1 MGGKGSTLKAGGE
14 EYIDFICGLGT
25 NLFGYGN
32 PQICGAVAKAIS
44 YGISHSLPTRWE
56 GEAAE
61 ALSVLFPWV
70 EKYKFL
76 CTGSEACSAAI
87 RMARAYTGRLRVLSE
102 AYHGWHDSFVSLT
115 PPATGIPPHS
125 HIDKLLP
132 DLTNIDGTVAAVIV
146 EPIITD
152 CSNDRVAWLRALA
165 THCKHHGAVLIFDEV
180 ITGLRYLNHSVSKS
194 YNIKPDLI
202 CLGKAIGSG
211 LPLAAVAGRA
221 DILDGPY
228 FVSSTNAGSVA
239 GLAACIAA
247 VKLLTGSVD
256 YKVERLWKSGEYFMN
271 QFNEL
276 HPQLRI
282 EGYPT
287 RGVFA
292 GGADVKALFFQEA
305 CRAGVLFGPSWF
317 FNFDHVKDMD
327 MVLDISRAILDRIK
341 RGEVE
346 LEGQAPVSPFAEK
359 VRKR

>member
-1 MGGKGSTLKAGGE
+1 MKPNVNS
-14 EYIDFICGLGT
+14 
-25 NLFGYGN
+25 
-32 PQICGAVAKAIS
+32 
-44 YGISHSLPTRWE
+44 
-56 GEAAE
+56 
-61 ALSVLFPWV
+61 
-70 EKYKFL
+70 
-76 CTGSEACSAAI
+76 
-87 RMARAYTGRLRVLSE
+87 
-102 AYHGWHDSFVSLT
+102 
-115 PPATGIPPHS
+115 HS

-132 DLTNIDGTVAAVIV
+132 DLTNIDGSVAAVIV

-256 YKVERLWKSGEYFMN
+256 YKVDRLWKSGEYFMN
-271 QFNEL
+271 QFNGL
-276 HPQLRI
+276 HPQVRI

-292 GGADVKALFFQEA
+292 GDADVKALFFQEA